1 MTLKP
6 DDAAASLSEI
16 AAVEQRT
23 RQTLAYARSSTAFI
37 LWGTLV
43 AIGYAFGHFFPHWA
57 RIAWLVWFAIGF
69 ASCAVLVMRRP
80 RRATTGRLDLR
91 LLYAQLV
98 LYAYGWVFVAL
109 LAPTPRQLGVF
120 WPNVFM
126 LGIVIAGLWLG
137 RFFVVCGLSVTALS
151 ALGFFWAG
159 DLFELW
165 MAAVNG
171 GGLIACG
178 LALRR
183 MGGEFD

>member
-6 DDAAASLSEI
+6 DDAAASLNEI

-23 RQTLAYARSSTAFI
+23 RRAFAYGRSGAAFI
-37 LWGTLV
+37 LWGVLV
-43 AIGYAFGHFFPHWA
+43 AIGYGFGHFFPLQA
-57 RIAWLVWFAIGF
+57 RLAWFVLFACGF
-69 ASCAVLVMRRP
+69 AGCAILVMRRS
-80 RRATTGRLDLR
+80 RHAGIGRLDLR

-98 LYAYGWVFVAL
+98 LYAYGWIFVAL
-109 LAPTPRQLGVF
+109 LSPTPRQLGVF

-137 RFFVVCGLSVTALS
+137 RFFMLCGLSVTALS
-151 ALGFFWAG
+151 VLGFFWAG
-159 DLFELW
+159 DWFDLW
-165 MAAVNG
+165 MAVANG

-183 MGGEFD
+183 MGEHG